1 MSATPEQVIDAM
13 KKYVQAWGT
22 NDKKLFLTLFAEDA
36 RWSDPVGTPEF
47 KGLAGVEKFWDFAHQ
62 GTDRQL
68 SPKVEEM
75 RACANEGI
83 LRFVMQV
90 RIPSK
95 NQGLDL
101 SIVDYFVLDDAGK
114 IQSARA
120 FWDGSHASVPAG
132 MQMFAPNV
140 EEAYDK

>member
-1 MSATPEQVIDAM
+1 MSVTPEQVIEVM

-22 NDKKLFLTLFAEDA
+22 GDKKLFLTLFAENVL
-36 RWSDPVGTPEF
+36 WSDPVGTPEF
-47 KGLAGVEKFWDFAHQ
+47 KGLAGLEKFWDFAHQ
-62 GTDRQL
+62 GAGRRL

-90 RIPSK
+90 RIPDK

-101 SIVDYFVLDDAGK
+101 SIIDRFVLDDTGK
-114 IQSARA
+114 IRSGGAY
-120 FWDGSHASVPAG
+120 WDGSHASVPAG
-132 MQMFAPNV
+132 MQLFAPNI
-140 EEAYDK
+140 EDAYEK